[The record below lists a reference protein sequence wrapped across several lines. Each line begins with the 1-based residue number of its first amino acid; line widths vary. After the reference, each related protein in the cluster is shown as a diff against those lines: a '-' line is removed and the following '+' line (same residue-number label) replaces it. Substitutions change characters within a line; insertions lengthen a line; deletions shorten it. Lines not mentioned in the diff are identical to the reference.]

1 MESDS
6 IIKQKALA
14 IKSFMDLQPDTY
26 LNMVHRAKI
35 RLGTA
40 LGFSSRTT
48 TLAEDIMNEVFCD
61 IISGTRK
68 WDMEKFKLEQVLWEN
83 IRSEVSA
90 RAKKEIRYVL
100 TPTISNGGDDESGR
114 SIDDIISTKPEDVEG
129 QVDAETIETYCCN
142 VILKDDEDAQK
153 VFNEMLNGKRQ
164 KDIADDLGMTVR
176 ETEAKIRNI
185 RRMVSKQLP
194 RYLMENLTKSL
205 ITKILNQT

>member
-1 MESDS
+1 MESNS

-14 IKSFMDLQPDTY
+14 VKSFMDLQPDTY
-26 LNMVHRAKI
+26 LNMVHHAKI

-185 RRMVSKQLP
+185 RRMVSKNNY
-194 RYLMENLTKSL
+194 RV
-205 ITKILNQT
+205 I